1 MTDIIVRREMTEI
14 DGVVQDHT
22 CVRRGSGGAILQEYS
37 VLVAVKFNLG
47 RVVARSGRGGHAQD
61 RD

>member
-1 MTDIIVRREMTEI
+1 MTEI

-37 VLVAVKFNLG
+37 VLVAVKFDLG